1 MKLLTM
7 QKNKFKKEKYID
19 QRYSDRTGL
28 WTFRVNVRQ
37 ANICKSFNEATY
49 NDAKTA
55 YEYAKAYRD
64 KVVYQFNQGS
74 VLKKTTLTIK
84 DVFEESFDLL
94 ILREETK
101 RKHRIY
107 FERYIHNEQPIKN
120 LNQGMIIECLNDMV
134 NDCSDDTIN
143 RIFSIWKRI
152 VKTALVKE
160 YIGRD
165 YTLGIIVPKSHR
177 LYKEKRPAS
186 TSKATLD
193 LIIDEIGSSGLT
205 AYEKESYKLF
215 MLTLYY
221 TGARPGEIFA
231 LNKNDVHDDYIS
243 ITKEIGSS
251 LEEHHVVRTCK
262 TESSIRNIPI
272 CKELKPILKRAMY
285 LSECDILFATKEN
298 DYYDTN
304 DVSTKIRKYS
314 NKLGL
319 EFHLYQLRHLFSSD
333 LVRDGVD
340 LRTIQELM
348 GHASKGMTLSY
359 ARSDDSTKMKA
370 LSNR

>member
-1 MKLLTM
+1 MPTR
-7 QKNKFKKEKYID
+7 NKFKKEKYID

-37 ANICKSFNEATY
+37 ANVCKSFNEADY
-49 NDAKTA
+49 NDSKTA

-64 KVVYQFNQGS
+64 KVVHQFNQGS
-74 VLKKTTLTIK
+74 VLQKTSMTIK
-84 DVFEESFDLL
+84 DVFEESFDVL

-107 FERYIHNEQPIKN
+107 FDKYIHNEAPIKN
-120 LNQGMIIECLNDMV
+120 LNQGMILESLNDMV
-134 NDCSDDTIN
+134 TTCSDDTIE

-152 VKTALVKE
+152 IKTALIKE
-160 YIGRD
+160 YIERD
-165 YTLGIIVPKSHR
+165 YTLGIVVPKSHK
-177 LYKEKRPAS
+177 LPTKKRTA
-186 TSKATLD
+186 TTTKDTLD
-193 LIIDEIGSSGLT
+193 MIIDVINNSGLT
-205 AYEKESYKLF
+205 SYEKESYELF
-215 MLTLYY
+215 MLTMYY

-231 LNKNDVHDDYIS
+231 LLKSDVHDDYIS

-251 LEEHHVVRTCK
+251 LDEHHVVRTCK
-262 TESSIRNIPI
+262 TESSIRTIPI
-272 CKELKPILKRAMY
+272 CNELKPILKRAKY
-285 LSECDILFATKEN
+285 LSGCDILFATKDN

-314 NKLGL
+314 KKLGID
-319 EFHLYQLRHLFSSD
+319 FHLYQLRHLFSSD
-333 LVRDGVD
+333 LIRNGTD

>member
-1 MKLLTM
+1 MPTKS
-7 QKNKFKKEKYID
+7 KFKKEKYID
-19 QRYSDRTGL
+19 QRKSEHTGL

-37 ANICKSFNEATY
+37 ANVCKSFNEADY

-64 KVVYQFNQGS
+64 KIVYQFNQGS
-74 VLKKTTLTIK
+74 VLKRTTLTIK

-107 FERYIHNEQPIKN
+107 FERYIHNEQSIKN
-120 LNQGMIIECLNDMV
+120 LNQGMIIESLNDMV
-134 NDCSDDTIN
+134 EICTDDTIN

-165 YTLGIIVPKSHR
+165 YTLGIVVPKSHK
-177 LYKEKRPAS
+177 LHKTKRPAT
-186 TSKATLD
+186 TSKDTLD
-193 LIIDEIGSSGLT
+193 KVIVAINNSGLT
-205 AYEKESYKLF
+205 DYEKESYKLF
-215 MLTLYY
+215 MLTMYY

-231 LNKNDVHDDYIS
+231 LDKKDVHDSYIS

-251 LEEHHVVRTCK
+251 LDEQHVVRTCK

-285 LSECDILFATKEN
+285 LSECDILFATKEC

-304 DVSTKIRKYS
+304 DVSTKIRKYCKK
-314 NKLGL
+314 NDID
-319 EFHLYQLRHLFSSD
+319 FHLYQLRHLFSSD
-333 LVRDGVD
+333 LVRNKVD

-359 ARSDDSTKMKA
+359 ARSDDSTKIEA